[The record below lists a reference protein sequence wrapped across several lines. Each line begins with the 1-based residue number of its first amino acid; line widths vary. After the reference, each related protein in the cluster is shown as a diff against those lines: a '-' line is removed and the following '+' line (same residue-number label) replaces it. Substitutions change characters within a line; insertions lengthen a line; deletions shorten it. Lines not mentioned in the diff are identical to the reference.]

1 MVHGHLS
8 AIKAIAVCL
17 LAGWLALATFAAPTS
32 LYINSL
38 VREWN
43 KRYIF
48 WETRSAEAVEGEH
61 FTVLHRGASDDARLV
76 LAAAE
81 EFYPR
86 VARDLGVEVPD
97 RTPVLLYRDMEAL
110 NRSFGWSGNVGTMGV
125 YWAGS
130 IRVLAP
136 RSWIGGAGAAE
147 REAVF
152 MHSGPMAHE
161 ITHLFVDYLT
171 RGNCPRWFNE
181 GVAQYEEY
189 RLTGF
194 RFAEADAFD
203 PARAYSLEDLGRF
216 DALEDQD
223 RAYHQAFSIVSL
235 LVERQGWDAARG
247 VLADLGMGRSF
258 DTALKDNTGY
268 GQAAL
273 MDAWREWLAR
283 GQE

>member
-1 MVHGHLS
+1 M
-8 AIKAIAVCL
+8 
-17 LAGWLALATFAAPTS
+17 LAGWLALATFAAPAS

-43 KRYIF
+43 KRYVF
-48 WETRSAEAVEGEH
+48 WQTRGAEAVEGEH
-61 FTVLHRGASDDARLV
+61 FTVLHRGAPDDARLV

-86 VARDLGVEVPD
+86 VARDLGLEVPD

-110 NRSFGWSGNVGTMGV
+110 NRSFGWSGNIGTMGV

-136 RSWIGGAGAAE
+136 ETWIAGAEAAE

-152 MHSGPMAHE
+152 THSGPMAHE
-161 ITHLFVDYLT
+161 ITHLFVDHLT

-203 PARAYSLEDLGRF
+203 PARAFSLEDLGRF

-223 RAYHQAFSIVSL
+223 RAYHQAFSMVSF
-235 LVERQGWDAARG
+235 LVERNGWEAVRG
-247 VLADLGMGRSF
+247 VLADLGRGRGF
-258 DTALKDNTGY
+258 DAALKDHTGCD
-268 GQAAL
+268 QAAL
-273 MDAWREWLAR
+273 MGAWCEWLAT